1 MSLETNSFFEH
12 LAPAQRSA
20 VEEISLLRH
29 YAADEIVFYEGEESS
44 YFHFLIL
51 GGVLVFKSSSST
63 EPIVIHRFR
72 APSLIAEVATLKQIP
87 YPASCKTTSDAT
99 ILKIKREPFL
109 TLIQSDPSFS
119 IALIS
124 SLSQKIGVLESALTR
139 HNAPGAMA
147 KVARLIRDEPALFQ
161 KLKGIEIAQLISI
174 TPETLSRMVK
184 ILKTDRVIVLTK
196 KEGVTLL
203 DYDKLSSYCG

>member
-1 MSLETNSFFEH
+1 MMLENTTFFEH
-12 LAPAQRSA
+12 LTPKQR
-20 VEEISLLRH
+20 VEIEKISLIRH
-29 YAADEIVFYEGEESS
+29 YGSEEIVFYEGEESS

-51 GGVLVFKSSSST
+51 GGVLVFKSSSSA

-109 TLIQSDPSFS
+109 ELIQSDPSFS

-147 KVARLIRDEPALFQ
+147 KVSRLLRDEPALFQ
-161 KLKGIEIAQLISI
+161 KLKGIEIAQLIGI
-174 TPETLSRMVK
+174 TPETLSRMIK
-184 ILKTDRVIVLTK
+184 KLKS
-196 KEGVTLL
+196 EGIITLSKRDGATLL
-203 DYDKLSSYCG
+203 LPEKLNGYCG